1 MLAKAIFK
9 ANGCGTLSSA
19 SLRSRPQGSARFE
32 IAGCKSKVHNLSWQA
47 VLQPSCLLSC
57 LVIRMIREHDKV
69 CGTNNKT
76 ISYMLLRHM
85 SLRFRRA
92 QSLWACLFASKI
104 TRTTGYD
111 ALEPSR
117 LETDASPE
125 NSKYA
130 NSSSEHSVPLICHV
144 WKTEN

>member
-19 SLRSRPQGSARFE
+19 SLRSRPLGSARFE
-32 IAGCKSKVHNLSWQA
+32 IAGCKSKLHNLSWQA
-47 VLQPSCLLSC
+47 ALQLSCLLSC
-57 LVIRMIREHDKV
+57 LVMRIIREHNKV
-69 CGTNNKT
+69 CEPNKT
-76 ISYMLLRHM
+76 CSYMLLRHM
-85 SLRFRRA
+85 SLRFRKA

-130 NSSSEHSVPLICHV
+130 SSSSKHNVALICHV
-144 WKTEN
+144 WTTEN